1 MEVMIIYKFKKM
13 ENTQIIASS
22 ILEPVLDRI
31 SKDYQ
36 LDPNDNRFT
45 GFLNTSPQ
53 EEWSSAETMALV
65 YMIENESLALYELL
79 KKYNLDVEDG
89 PSKYETIFISLN

>member
-1 MEVMIIYKFKKM
+1 M

-22 ILEPVLDRI
+22 ILETVLSRI
-31 SKDYQ
+31 STDYQ
-36 LDPNDNRFT
+36 LNPNDDRFT
-45 GFLNTSPQ
+45 GFLNTSPE

-65 YMIENESLALYELL
+65 YMIENKSLALYELL

-89 PSKYETIFISLN
+89 PTKYETIFISSVKQLN

>member
-1 MEVMIIYKFKKM
+1 M
-13 ENTQIIASS
+13 ENTQTIASS
-22 ILEPVLDRI
+22 ILETVLSKI

-36 LDPNDNRFT
+36 LNPNDDRFT
-45 GFLNTSPQ
+45 GFLNTSPE

-65 YMIENESLALYELL
+65 YMIENKSLELYELL

-89 PSKYETIFISLN
+89 PTKYETIFISTVKQLN

>member
-1 MEVMIIYKFKKM
+1 M

-22 ILEPVLDRI
+22 ILETVLSKI
-31 SKDYQ
+31 STDYQ
-36 LDPNDNRFT
+36 LNPNDDRFT
-45 GFLNTSPQ
+45 GFLNTSPE

-65 YMIENESLALYELL
+65 YMIENNSLALYELL

-89 PSKYETIFISLN
+89 PTKYETIFISTVKQLN